1 MQNNKP
7 IEINKDC
14 QFMHDLT
21 NNAQMARYNLIVVTG
36 QLKLYSQGIKPSRHF
51 RLKDIKNYFGIS
63 GNLESITNKIDVIN
77 GVVEEV
83 VKGVKENPQPIIYNK
98 EVEEGVKDNINLTS
112 KGGSNDE

>member
-7 IEINKDC
+7 IEINADC
-14 QFMHDLT
+14 KFMHDLT
-21 NNAQMARYNLIVVTG
+21 NNAQLARYNLIIVKG
-36 QLKLYSQGIKPSRHF
+36 QLDLYSQGIKPSRHF

-83 VKGVKENPQPIIYNK
+83 VKGVKN
-98 EVEEGVKDNINLTS
+98 NINLS
-112 KGGSNDE
+112 DKGGQDDE